1 MAPVAIATKKTDSG
15 RRRAEEGHLQPKGEE
30 RTSLTALEK
39 EVLAEEV
46 RVWVGLCRGGGGACV
61 FVLGAGRVARKPG
74 TPGEETDSAAGEML
88 PKAQWGPEEG
98 LQDWALVPTRSWKGP
113 PEWGVLGRS
122 GPGGHGGGAF
132 QPRKGRW

>member
-46 RVWVGLCRGGGGACV
+46 RVWAGPLQGWGWSLCVCVGGRESGAQTRHPGGGDRQCRWRDAPQSTVGPRGRLARLGTGSHQILEGATRV
-61 FVLGAGRVARKPG
+61 GRAG
-74 TPGEETDSAAGEML
+74 S
-88 PKAQWGPEEG
+88 
-98 LQDWALVPTRSWKGP
+98 
-113 PEWGVLGRS
+113 
-122 GPGGHGGGAF
+122 
-132 QPRKGRW
+132 

>member
-1 MAPVAIATKKTDSG
+1 MAPLTITTRKTDSG

-46 RVWVGLCRGGGGACV
+46 GVWAGPLQGWGWSLYVCVGGRG
-61 FVLGAGRVARKPG
+61 VARKPG
-74 TPGEETDSAAGEML
+74 APGEETDSAAGEML

-98 LQDWALVPTRSWKGP
+98 LQD
-113 PEWGVLGRS
+113 
-122 GPGGHGGGAF
+122 
-132 QPRKGRW
+132 